1 MDQEEKKTQYI
12 GGKKSL
18 VCVSNKC
25 CPCRNEKKE
34 ILETKS
40 TLSSNGYKLD
50 PQITRNHFVAR

>member
-1 MDQEEKKTQYI
+1 MDQEEKNSIYRRQ
-12 GGKKSL
+12 KKLYLSD
-18 VCVSNKC
+18 KC